1 MILTPKRTHQLTRTL
16 HILISLM
23 QNAAIIITQLASIFT
38 CSFIIHIVITPPE
51 QLNTLSIAQL
61 HTTITESWHSSIDI
75 TVFALLI
82 YAAVKAAHLTLEERV
97 GSQALKTMRGT
108 RNQLAASSKQDNDR

>member
-1 MILTPKRTHQLTRTL
+1 
-16 HILISLM
+16 
-23 QNAAIIITQLASIFT
+23 
-38 CSFIIHIVITPPE
+38 
-51 QLNTLSIAQL
+51 SIAQL

-97 GSQALKTMRGT
+97 GSQALKMRGT

>member
-82 YAAVKAAHLTLEERV
+82 YAAVKAAHLSLEERV
-97 GSQALKTMRGT
+97 GSQALKMRGT